1 MALYNLDSANTKIAY
16 SFRPSYLSLSIPRF
30 APRLIGMVDNKKNIE
45 KRIRMIKMTDFYKNR
60 RKATIT
66 IGLLCVVVLSSILL
80 TNGLT
85 KGNPAPEQ
93 KKGTA
98 DVDNMKEAGN
108 QLNGSSLKLAVHPG
122 KYSLGMSSTL
132 GIRILAEYTG
142 IADKV
147 EYFTTVGTLLTWK
160 SPDGKVTQHGQKVE
174 LSMDMPVYWSPLV
187 NGEDKTGDII
197 SVNATILHNN
207 DKLEQKQ
214 VNIRYDS
221 TTYCYIV
228 IHSEDVIIN
237 NTVDS
242 SSQKLKSLDEVVSL
256 AIKERY
262 SHGQGEAFTEGHI
275 ILDTEEKDGIIN
287 VYTLASH
294 MEFGFE
300 NGIFTMVSGCGI
312 IPTVLTFKKSQNS
325 EYSLIEYKQSL
336 DGAGYIGSTKEM
348 FPERLWDAV
357 LNQKKGKYSDLIR
370 QQEEQARQ
378 YLESIGRNAEV
389 KDWVDKKSVEID
401 IEASNK
407 IFAEYTKYDL
417 NNFPYWI
424 GTKELIQNGVRYIY
438 ETSQRKSEDGYDI
451 VSFKKT
457 TEDGIIVLEYR
468 YKIVGHEPQLIHP
481 TSSTTSP
488 LSEADKQ

>member
-1 MALYNLDSANTKIAY
+1 MIEN
-16 SFRPSYLSLSIPRF
+16 LSIPRF
-30 APRLIGMVDNKKNIE
+30 APRLIGMVDDKKNIE

-66 IGLLCVVVLSSILL
+66 IGVLCVVVLSSILL

-93 KKGTA
+93 KKGTS
-98 DVDNMKEAGN
+98 DVDNMKEEGN
-108 QLNGSSLKLAVHPG
+108 QLNDPSLKLEVLHG
-122 KYSLGMSSTL
+122 KYTLGMSSTP
-132 GIRILAEYTG
+132 GIRILPIYNG
-142 IADKV
+142 NADKV
-147 EYFTTVGTLLTWK
+147 EYSATAGTLLTRE
-160 SPDGKVTQHGQKVE
+160 SSDGKITKHGQKVE
-174 LSMDMPVYWSPLV
+174 LSMITPVYWSPLA
-187 NGEDKTGDII
+187 NSEYKIEDTIT
-197 SVNATILHNN
+197 VNATISENN
-207 DKLEQKQ
+207 DILIQKK
-214 VNIRYDS
+214 VTIKFDD
-221 TTYCYIV
+221 TTYLYAV
-228 IHSEDVIIN
+228 IPSEDIVFIYKVISTIY
-237 NTVDS
+237 DP
-242 SSQKLKSLDEVVSL
+242 KSLDEVVSL

-357 LNQKKGKYSDLIR
+357 LNQKKGKYSDLIK

-378 YLESIGRNAEV
+378 YLESIGRDAEV
-389 KDWVDKKSVEID
+389 KEWVDKKSVEID
-401 IEASNK
+401 GEASNK
-407 IFAEYTKYDL
+407 IFAEYTKYDI

-438 ETSQRKSEDGYDI
+438 ETSQSKSEDGYDI

-457 TEDGIIVLEYR
+457 TEDGTIVIEYR
-468 YKIVGHEPQLIHP
+468 YKIVGHEPQLIDLTMP
-481 TSSTTSP
+481 TTSTSSEWDILLTYAHDDHTGF
-488 LSEADKQ
+488 L